1 VQAPAIQTALLDTL
15 VRVGHVSGSQRA
27 LRVIQAIIDV
37 TMTGYRR
44 NTNIPI
50 VTPTGCFMSTVL
62 MDALARHAHILHGVR
77 QAIWT
82 SMRATE
88 GGGRGSINIPI
99 AGPNGGIGNIAATI
113 APEIIVQREK
123 HVK

>member
-1 VQAPAIQTALLDTL
+1 VQAPAIQIVLLATL

-27 LRVIQAIIDV
+27 PRVIQAIIDAM
-37 TMTGYRR
+37 MTGYKR

-88 GGGRGSINIPI
+88 DGNRGNINIPI
-99 AGPNGGIGNIAATI
+99 AGLSGGIGNIAATI